1 MKVWTVYGANND
13 GNEDNGQ
20 ILIGKAHLSPLWAK
34 KYKSYKQDW

>member
-20 ILIGKAHLSPLWAK
+20 ILIGKAPSV
-34 KYKSYKQDW
+34 S